1 MNVQVLHFKIILLII
16 CAGEV
21 YNEKW
26 LATPFTVRVKN
37 MSYPGPVEAQCFV
50 DGRLAAIQVVNRGG
64 VGHIVGFQSQ
74 PKLVAYKKDTITEF
88 LFTLPRMMRRGEEQK
103 PSAMNL
109 EAKAA
114 LETIR
119 VEFYDVEF
127 SGETHQVHVQTAT
140 APALVLGVN
149 KAVAHGAKT
158 SSATASG
165 AQLATGV
172 VGSYKAKGYNRVDK
186 ISEIVIRYGEVV

>member
-1 MNVQVLHFKIILLII
+1 
-16 CAGEV
+16 
-21 YNEKW
+21 
-26 LATPFTVRVKN
+26 
-37 MSYPGPVEAQCFV
+37 
-50 DGRLAAIQVVNRGG
+50 
-64 VGHIVGFQSQ
+64 
-74 PKLVAYKKDTITEF
+74 
-88 LFTLPRMMRRGEEQK
+88 MMRGGEEQK

-109 EAKAA
+109 EAKAT

-119 VEFYDVEF
+119 VEFYDVQF
-127 SGETHQVHVQTAT
+127 SGVTCEVRVDVAA
-140 APALVLGVN
+140 APALVSGVN